1 MTSKILPFLC
11 LILLIGCKKSEPE
24 RFIDFTASN
33 DFRIVNVWN
42 EENFKRLQENKSVQI
57 SPDAISE
64 ESFVHYSYLS
74 LKPNHEYTFLIG
86 NKFMYGTYV
95 LINPQEIELQSEEFG
110 KIPMKIIA
118 SEGDAIQIVGDFKNF
133 KSDMMVEIDGN
144 TIYYLNLKNDL
155 EKLNKT
161 NDIRSVSFNQ
171 WRFKP
176 TQAESVEEIQHR
188 LIENLNYISAYMRV
202 HAFGNFDGIHTNGM
216 YSPFSHAKNAL
227 ILLDWDRVSN
237 FWKHTFYDD
246 KDALKAYFM
255 LKRAFEETTPPD
267 YIDDW
272 LLYNEKCLEEIIK
285 TLENKQQKTQSL

>member
-42 EENFKRLQENKSVQI
+42 EENFKRLQETKSVQI

-95 LINPQEIELQSEEFG
+95 LINPHEIELQSEEFG

-155 EKLNKT
+155 EK
-161 NDIRSVSFNQ
+161 
-171 WRFKP
+171 
-176 TQAESVEEIQHR
+176 
-188 LIENLNYISAYMRV
+188 
-202 HAFGNFDGIHTNGM
+202 
-216 YSPFSHAKNAL
+216 
-227 ILLDWDRVSN
+227 
-237 FWKHTFYDD
+237 
-246 KDALKAYFM
+246 
-255 LKRAFEETTPPD
+255 
-267 YIDDW
+267 
-272 LLYNEKCLEEIIK
+272 
-285 TLENKQQKTQSL
+285 